1 MSAVRWIVVIALVL
15 VLVGMLAFA
24 RGREHHRGDEEGA
37 FGSSAT
43 AVRVVER

>member
-1 MSAVRWIVVIALVL
+1 VSGIRWVVVIVLVL

-37 FGSSAT
+37 WGSSAPVVS
-43 AVRVVER
+43 AVER

>member
-1 MSAVRWIVVIALVL
+1 VSGVRWVVVILLVL

-37 FGSSAT
+37 LGAPS
-43 AVRVVER
+43 RVTRVIG

>member
-1 MSAVRWIVVIALVL
+1 MSGARWVVVIVLVL

-37 FGSSAT
+37 LGAPS
-43 AVRVVER
+43 RVTRVIG

>member
-1 MSAVRWIVVIALVL
+1 MSGVRWVVVILLVL

-37 FGSSAT
+37 LGAPSRVT
-43 AVRVVER
+43 RVVG